1 MGLFKFLKEKF
12 GKKKDNEENI
22 EEEVASFEPEEKPE
36 EVVPE
41 PTPVVEEPKEEV
53 KAEKSVVELEPVVE
67 QRQVEESKVEEKQ
80 APVVEQPKVK
90 VKKEEPKPA
99 KVEKKVEAPIEKK
112 EAKTYIKGM
121 EKSRENFA
129 NKIEKLSK
137 KYKKVNQEYFEQLE
151 EILIE
156 ADVGV
161 NLTLNV
167 IEQVIS
173 ESKAKKIDDADS
185 INELVID
192 TLFEDYAKSGANIQ
206 NDVRFQSEG
215 TTVLL
220 VAGVNGAGKTT
231 TIAKLANRYIKQGKK
246 VMLCAADTFRA
257 GAIEQLTIWAD
268 RLGCPIVVG
277 KPESD
282 PASVAFEGAKRAR
295 QEGIDLLIVDTAGR
309 LQNKINLMNELAK
322 ISRVISK
329 EIPDSP
335 HEVFLVIDATTGQNG
350 VVQAKQFLDCI
361 KLTGIVIT
369 KMDGTSKGGIILAIR
384 DELGIPVRF
393 IGLGEGMDDLQEF
406 DLEKYLVGLL
416 IGD

>member
-12 GKKKDNEENI
+12 SKNKTEE
-22 EEEVASFEPEEKPE
+22 
-36 EVVPE
+36 
-41 PTPVVEEPKEEV
+41 T
-53 KAEKSVVELEPVVE
+53 
-67 QRQVEESKVEEKQ
+67 
-80 APVVEQPKVK
+80 
-90 VKKEEPKPA
+90 
-99 KVEKKVEAPIEKK
+99 EAFN
-112 EAKTYIKGM
+112 KGM

-129 NKIEKLSK
+129 NKMDKIAK
-137 KYKKVNQEYFEQLE
+137 KSKKVNKEYFDELE

-161 NLTLNV
+161 NLTMRV
-167 IEQVIS
+167 IDEVLQ
-173 ESKAKKIDDADS
+173 ESLKNKITDAEE

-192 TLFEDYAKSGANIQ
+192 KLFEGYMNKAEKVENDIQ
-206 NDVRFQSEG
+206 FRKDG
-215 TTVLL
+215 PTVLL
-220 VAGVNGAGKTT
+220 VAGVNGVGKTT
-231 TIAKLANRYIKQGKK
+231 TIAKFAYRYINQGKK

-257 GAIEQLTIWAD
+257 GAIEQLTIWAE
-268 RLGCPIVVG
+268 RLGCEIVTG
-277 KPESD
+277 KPNSD
-282 PASVAFEGAKRAR
+282 PASVAFDGAKKAR
-295 QEGIDLLIVDTAGR
+295 EKGVDLLIVDTAGR
-309 LQNKINLMNELAK
+309 LQNKINLMNELSK

-393 IGLGEGMDDLQEF
+393 IGLGEKMEDLKEF
-406 DLEKYLVGLL
+406 DLEKYLVGLC
-416 IGD
+416 IGSEK

>member
-12 GKKKDNEENI
+12 GKKEKVEEVI
-22 EEEVASFEPEEKPE
+22 EESSAELSREEKSVE
-36 EVVPE
+36 KVPE
-41 PTPVVEEPKEEV
+41 PIHEPI
-53 KAEKSVVELEPVVE
+53 
-67 QRQVEESKVEEKQ
+67 
-80 APVVEQPKVK
+80 VEQPKVEVK
-90 VKKEEPKPA
+90 PELVPEQPKVEEPNPEVKPEPVKKPESKPEPVK
-99 KVEKKVEAPIEKK
+99 EDKKQTKK
-112 EAKTYIKGM
+112 YIKGM

-137 KYKKVNQEYFEQLE
+137 KYRKVNQEYFEQLE

-161 NLTLNV
+161 NLTLTV
-167 IEQVIS
+167 IEDVIA
-173 ESKAKKIDDADS
+173 ESKEKKIDDADE

-192 TLFEDYAKSGANIQ
+192 RLFEGYANSGETVV
-206 NDVRFQSEG
+206 NDVRFRDEG
-215 TTVLL
+215 PTVLL
-220 VAGVNGAGKTT
+220 VAGVNGVGKTT
-231 TIAKLANRYIKQGKK
+231 TIAKLANRYMKQGKK

-257 GAIEQLTIWAD
+257 GAIEQLSIWAE
-268 RLGCPIVVG
+268 RLGCPIVIG

-282 PASVAFEGAKRAR
+282 PASVAFEGARRAK

-393 IGLGEGMDDLQEF
+393 IGLGETMDDLQEF

-416 IGD
+416 IGDPNE